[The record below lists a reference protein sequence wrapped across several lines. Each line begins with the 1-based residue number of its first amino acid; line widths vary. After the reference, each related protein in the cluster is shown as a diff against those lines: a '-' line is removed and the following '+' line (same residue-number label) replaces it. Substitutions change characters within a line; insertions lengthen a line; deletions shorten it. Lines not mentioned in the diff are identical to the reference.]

1 MKKNQVAVLKKNE
14 TAIQGEYLGKGAA
27 VATGAGLS
35 LFSASTFAAV
45 PASVTTAIGDAVADV
60 GTVGGL
66 VIGVVVIVFAFAMMR
81 KPMNA

>member
-1 MKKNQVAVLKKNE
+1 MKAVKQLVARGYSK
-14 TAIQGEYLGKGAA
+14 AIEGEYLGKGGVA
-27 VATGAGLS
+27 VAGSGVA
-35 LFSASTFAAV
+35 LFSGSALAAV